1 MYNSFAYD
9 LTFHERTPAPSPDRS
24 RKSEAA
30 IHWTDLVVPDLL
42 ALTWGPTHS
51 STLVGM
57 LFLFGGVLCTAI
69 YPLAT
74 LTNTVLGGDWT
85 VANAAT
91 LGLALGGSLCAL
103 RYLNIAEM

>member
-1 MYNSFAYD
+1 
-9 LTFHERTPAPSPDRS
+9 
-24 RKSEAA
+24 
-30 IHWTDLVVPDLL
+30 
-42 ALTWGPTHS
+42 
-51 STLVGM
+51 M